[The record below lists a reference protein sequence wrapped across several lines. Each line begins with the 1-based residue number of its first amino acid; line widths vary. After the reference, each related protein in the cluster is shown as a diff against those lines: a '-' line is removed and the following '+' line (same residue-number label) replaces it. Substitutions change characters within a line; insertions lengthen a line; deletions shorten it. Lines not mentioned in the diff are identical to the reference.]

1 MTTEAEVRERESFED
16 AMLLTLKQNKG
27 PGAKNTDL
35 FQKVGKEENELF
47 SSASKRNIPCQHL
60 DFRIVTSRTAR

>member
-27 PGAKNTDL
+27 PGAKNTDV
-35 FQKVGKEENELF
+35 FQKVGK
-47 SSASKRNIPCQHL
+47 
-60 DFRIVTSRTAR
+60 ARK